1 MNNRRIKR
9 NSGKPGKVTKEP
21 IKETKTV
28 QVPLTHE
35 EVTIEISPP
44 SGDTKAET
52 PVLLVR
58 K

>member
-1 MNNRRIKR
+1 MKNRRIKR
-9 NSGKPGKVTKEP
+9 NLGKPSKVTKKP

-44 SGDTKAET
+44 SGGT
-52 PVLLVR
+52 
-58 K
+58 